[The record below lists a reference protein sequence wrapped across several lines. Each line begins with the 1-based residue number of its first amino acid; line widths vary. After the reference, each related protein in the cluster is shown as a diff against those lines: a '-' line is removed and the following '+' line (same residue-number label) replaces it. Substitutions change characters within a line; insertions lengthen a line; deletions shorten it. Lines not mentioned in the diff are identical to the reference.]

1 VIVRT
6 GITTKRRIVS
16 AIPALFQHFFSAPT
30 QEEAK
35 LYLSIKN
42 QSKTGKLL
50 LTEGYSQTMRIIQR
64 APINAN
70 ISSG

>member
-1 VIVRT
+1 VD
-6 GITTKRRIVS
+6 TTKI
-16 AIPALFQHFFSAPT
+16 ANI
-30 QEEAK
+30 

-50 LTEGYSQTMRIIQR
+50 LTESYSQTPRIIQR
-64 APINAN
+64 TPINAN

>member
-1 VIVRT
+1 VRQHKKKQSWCNILFT
-6 GITTKRRIVS
+6 QIKKHCKHVDTTKI
-16 AIPALFQHFFSAPT
+16 ANI
-30 QEEAK
+30 